1 MAENDDNKIDD
12 DESRLTPRQGLA
24 RIAPIS
30 VVEISCRDVP
40 LGTALTLALNRYLES
55 SNRFCVRT
63 TVVDMM
69 KPYICSSGV
78 HGNDKGSKVPSFV
91 CRICASLL
99 RVVFS
104 DKAECSQASIQVQIA
119 ACKPWWNT
127 RCLEPVVVRS
137 TRRRPRLGRKLLVGR
152 DSQFAS
158 TPKQHRDLHDNNHAW
173 KAYSRQLD

>member
-91 CRICASLL
+91 CRICAFVIIAVESRVQRQGRVFPGFDTSTNRCVQAMVEHSL
-99 RVVFS
+99 
-104 DKAECSQASIQVQIA
+104 
-119 ACKPWWNT
+119 P
-127 RCLEPVVVRS
+127 
-137 TRRRPRLGRKLLVGR
+137 
-152 DSQFAS
+152 
-158 TPKQHRDLHDNNHAW
+158 
-173 KAYSRQLD
+173 

>member
-1 MAENDDNKIDD
+1 MTKAAR
-12 DESRLTPRQGLA
+12 SRLLYA
-24 RIAPIS
+24 ASAP
-30 VVEISCRDVP
+30 
-40 LGTALTLALNRYLES
+40 S
-55 SNRFCVRT
+55 S
-63 TVVDMM
+63 
-69 KPYICSSGV
+69 S
-78 HGNDKGSKVPSFV
+78 
-91 CRICASLL
+91 SLL

-158 TPKQHRDLHDNNHAW
+158 TPKQDRDLHDNNHAW
-173 KAYSRQLD
+173 KAYSRQLDYQRAGLIFIQIYSIDNQLTTRSHRSNALNMYNGAIKSIKMYQYEHHTTTA

>member
-63 TVVDMM
+63 TVV
-69 KPYICSSGV
+69 
-78 HGNDKGSKVPSFV
+78 GNDKGSKVPSFV
-91 CRICASLL
+91 CRICAFVIIAVESRVQRQGRVFPGFDTSTNRCVQAMVEDSL
-99 RVVFS
+99 
-104 DKAECSQASIQVQIA
+104 
-119 ACKPWWNT
+119 P
-127 RCLEPVVVRS
+127 
-137 TRRRPRLGRKLLVGR
+137 
-152 DSQFAS
+152 
-158 TPKQHRDLHDNNHAW
+158 
-173 KAYSRQLD
+173 